1 MTVEEIEIIV
11 TAKVEEA
18 LKEFEKMLPAIKKA
32 MKEAQDAFSKVDTKA
47 MTSKLHQ
54 AVNFMKKKMQDL
66 KKSSENNE
74 IAIKVNNKEAQK
86 QISQVQKQID
96 SLQEKINAR
105 QMKLNVINPQIDKIV
120 DDTRK
125 SVTPEGINPND
136 KAMDTTVDNAL
147 GRNKDFTSLNSQAQK
162 LYTEIEMYNKQL
174 EQAKSK
180 MSQLEQE
187 TNKTATTQDKLS
199 SFFSALK
206 PVISKV
212 TKECQKISKSFFN
225 LINPLNYIKKIVGG
239 ISNKLKGTGTTV
251 KQGIGHILKYAMTLF
266 SLRSVYS
273 LLSSCAQSWLSN
285 QNAGAKQLSANI
297 EYMKNSL
304 GSALAP
310 AITYIT
316 NLVYN
321 MMKAIQSVIYALFR
335 VNIFA
340 NASSKAY
347 SAMAGSAK
355 KAKEESK
362 QLAGVHD
369 EINNVQ
375 SNDSSDSGS
384 GGSSSPS
391 FDLSGIDN
399 QMSPLAQKLY
409 DFFKPLVDSW
419 NKYGPALVEQ
429 IKTTAGQV
437 TGLISTVWGSFEK
450 IIINGTV
457 YTSLELILAIIGNIA
472 EAFANAWNYN
482 GNGDA
487 IVQNLA
493 NAFNN
498 LLTAINNVVQSEGFQ
513 NWLNNCSD
521 KFRVI
526 SEKLAEIDWQPL
538 VDALSNIGQNIGT
551 LALDILSGLVDIFKW
566 LVENPIVAEIILGIA
581 VAIGVLSTAYSI
593 WATVTGILTA
603 VSTALNIAILPLIA
617 IIAGIIAIIAL
628 IVVAIMNW
636 DSIIRA
642 LKDTWDWI
650 KQKAIEIWNAVA
662 DFFKD
667 LWQGICN
674 TVKNVWNG
682 IKEFLSNL
690 WNGILNIVK
699 TVFNAVAT
707 FFSNIWDGIKNVI
720 TTVWNAI
727 TNTISR
733 VINGI
738 KNTIS
743 NVLNGIKNI
752 WNNVWNG
759 LKTTVTN
766 IFNGIWN
773 TIKRIINSI
782 LGGIEGMANGV
793 VKGINKVIS
802 VMNNLS
808 FDIPDWVPGMGGKK
822 FGFNIGY
829 MSEVSLPR
837 LAKGNVAYEK
847 TLAIFGEYAGA
858 SNNPEITAPQNIMRE
873 TFEDVLSNYNNENS
887 DRPINLTVNVGS
899 TKLGQIL
906 LDNLRDMKRQSG
918 KDIEALVGG

>member
-18 LKEFEKMLPAIKKA
+18 LKEFQKILPTIKQA
-32 MKEAQDAFSKVDTKA
+32 MKQAQEAFSKVDTKT
-47 MTSKLHQ
+47 MTNKLHQ

-74 IAIKVNNKEAQK
+74 IAIKVNNKDAQK
-86 QISQVQKQID
+86 QISQIQKQID

-125 SVTPEGINPND
+125 NVTPEGINPNN
-136 KAMDTTVDNAL
+136 KAMDTTVNNAL
-147 GRNKDFTSLNSQAQK
+147 NSNKDFTSLNSQAQK

-174 EQAKSK
+174 EQAKNK

-187 TNKTATTQDKLS
+187 TSKTAITQNKMS
-199 SFFSALK
+199 SFFSAFKQKIEQVK
-206 PVISKV
+206 PSMSSIKNTFSKMPNIGQNLSKV
-212 TKECQKISKSFFN
+212 TQN
-225 LINPLNYIKKIVGG
+225 VTNNIKGMSTG
-239 ISNKLKGTGTTV
+239 IKNGL
-251 KQGIGHILKYAMTLF
+251 GHVLKYAGALV
-266 SLRSVYS
+266 SLQSIYS
-273 LLSSCAQSWLSN
+273 ILSGCAQSWLSS

-297 EYMKNSL
+297 DYMKYAM
-304 GSALAP
+304 GSAFAP
-310 AITYIT
+310 VIQYVTG
-316 NLVYN
+316 LVYQL
-321 MMKAIQSVIYALFR
+321 MKAIQSVVYALFR

-340 NASSKAY
+340 KASANSYA
-347 SAMAGSAK
+347 SMAGSAK
-355 KAKEESK
+355 KAKKETKS
-362 QLAGVHD
+362 LSNIHS

-375 SNDSSDSGS
+375 SNDNSDSGS

-391 FDLSGIDN
+391 FDLSGIEN

-419 NKYGPALVEQ
+419 NKYGPTLVEQ

-437 TGLISTVWGSFEK
+437 TTLISAVWGSFEK
-450 IIINGTV
+450 IITNGTV

-593 WATVTGILTA
+593 WATVTGVLTA
-603 VSTALNIAILPLIA
+603 VSTALNIAILPLVA
-617 IIAGIIAIIAL
+617 IIAGIVAVIAL
-628 IVVAIMNW
+628 VVVAIMNW
-636 DSIIRA
+636 GAISEW
-642 LKDTWDWI
+642 LG
-650 KQKAIEIWNAVA
+650 QKFQEAKEAITNAFQNIGQWFSDRWN
-662 DFFKD
+662 D
-667 LWQGICN
+667 ICN
-674 TVKNVWNG
+674 AFSDVGNWFKEKFNNAKEGVQNAFKNVGNWFGDRKRDITN
-682 IKEFLSNL
+682 
-690 WNGILNIVK
+690 
-699 TVFNAVAT
+699 T
-707 FFSNIWDGIKNVI
+707 FSNIGSWFKGKFQDAYNGIRNVFSNI
-720 TTVWNAI
+720 GSFFGNIW
-727 TNTISR
+727 
-733 VINGI
+733 NGI
-738 KNTIS
+738 KNTFSALGTKIGNAIS
-743 NVLNGIKNI
+743 GAVKSGINGVISLI
-752 WNNVWNG
+752 ER
-759 LKTTVTN
+759 T
-766 IFNGIWN
+766 
-773 TIKRIINSI
+773 INSAI
-782 LGGIEGMANGV
+782 RLINGGIRLINLIPGV
-793 VKGINKVIS
+793 YVGSINT
-802 VMNNLS
+802 L
-808 FDIPDWVPGMGGKK
+808 
-822 FGFNIGY
+822 
-829 MSEVSLPR
+829 SLPR
-837 LAKGNVAYEK
+837 LAKGGVLTEA
-847 TLAIFGEYAGA
+847 TTVIAGEYSGA
-858 SNNPEITAPQNIMRE
+858 KTNPEIVTPQNIMRD
-873 TFEDVLSNYNNENS
+873 TFEDVLSNYSGNNN
-887 DRPINLTVNVGS
+887 DRPIYLTVNVGDK
-899 TKLGQIL
+899 KLGQIL
-906 LDNLRDMKRQSG
+906 LDDLRDKKRRTG